1 MKFTVYANC
10 QAAPVLSMLN
20 LASSAM
26 EPIRCPAVHTLGHD
40 DITRVREIIGASEVV
55 IHQPVSESFGPL
67 SVDALKTDFPDKKFI
82 SFPSIYFGGLFP
94 YLAYLR
100 VPGKGTLGG
109 PFTEYHDTRII
120 EAFLAGLSIEETTA
134 LLDAETPIKPSFFDS
149 CFEESLKRETS
160 VDIPVMG
167 LVKETLLREHAFF
180 TYNHPANSI
189 LWHVATE
196 VLGKLGLPNDGS
208 CEPPNRVYLDNCRAA
223 IPADLLRQIGATW
236 RSPDYVLGGKVIPKK
251 EFVTRF
257 FEVYEKVEDFAA
269 LCNAN
274 QSRFPMPLDRA
285 QLVETAKTALQGQ
298 KRTVSLS
305 RPSRGPNTSTKNK
318 EPKMYVSSLV
328 SDLKI
333 GCFSKLLPHYCALEP
348 GLKVCVDGGAGLGE
362 TAKKIMTG
370 ASDYPIEV
378 VAYEPNPSNVEKFIY
393 KADQV
398 QLVPAAL
405 GDQNGTASFLVTD
418 TTKETNH
425 AAFMEKDTSFVGK
438 LENPSDAEQ
447 AGTRFD
453 VDVVRMDDN
462 LSSLGIDAAHFV
474 KLDLQGGELPALKG
488 MGDLIDGV
496 HWMWIE
502 YGGQAGLLDFLREK
516 GFVLFD
522 TEYLFVGEPNDLIR
536 ELFHIIRVGSNSIG
550 KGIFFGRRKHLWK
563 DYNTAFSF
571 AQRHR
576 RMVQTDIIAVSPAHL
591 GQFLDAAKMAASI
604 LQVGERFSIPRSLF

>member
-10 QAAPVLSMLN
+10 QAAPVLSLLN

-26 EPIRCPAVHTLGHD
+26 EPNRCPAVHTLGQE
-40 DITRVREIIGASEVV
+40 DIASVREIIGSSEIV
-55 IHQPVSESFGPL
+55 IHQPISDSFGPL
-67 SVDALKTDFPDKKFI
+67 SIEALKADFPDKTFI

-120 EAFLAGLSIEETTA
+120 EAFLAGLTIEETGA
-134 LLDAETPIKPSFFDS
+134 LLAAETPVEPSFFDR
-149 CFEESLKRETS
+149 CFEESLKRETA
-160 VDIPVMG
+160 VDIPVME
-167 LVKETLLREHAFF
+167 LVRKTLPQEHAFF
-180 TYNHPANSI
+180 TYNHPSNSI
-189 LWHVATE
+189 LWHVAME
-196 VLGKLGLPNDGS
+196 VLKKLDLPNDGS
-208 CEPPNRVYLDNCRAA
+208 QTPPERVYLGNCRAA
-223 IPADLLRQIGATW
+223 VPDALLKQIGATW
-236 RSPDYVLGGKVIPKK
+236 RNPDYVLGGRVIPNR
-251 EFVTRF
+251 ELVAGF
-257 FEVYEKVEDFAA
+257 FEVYEKAGDFAA

-274 QSRFPMPLDRA
+274 RGRFPMQLDRE
-285 QLVETAKTALQGQ
+285 QLVETAKTALREQ
-298 KRTVSLS
+298 KKTVSLP
-305 RPSRGPNTSTKNK
+305 RPSRDRDTPARNK
-318 EPKMYVSSLV
+318 ESKMYVSSLV

-333 GCFSKLLPHYCALEP
+333 GCFSKILPHYCALEP
-348 GLKVCVDGGAGLGE
+348 DLKVCIDGGAGLGE

-370 ASDYPIEV
+370 AGGHPVEV

-393 KADQV
+393 KADRV
-398 QLVPAAL
+398 RLVPAAL
-405 GDQNGTASFLVTD
+405 GDQNGKASFLVTD

-438 LENPSDAEQ
+438 LASASDVEQ
-447 AGTRFD
+447 AGARFD

-462 LSSLGIDAAHFV
+462 LSSLGVDAAHFV

-522 TEYLFVGEPNDLIR
+522 TEYLFVGQPNDLIR
-536 ELFHIIRVGSNSIG
+536 ELFDIIRVGSNSIG

-563 DYNTAFSF
+563 DYDVAFSF

-576 RMVQTDIIAVSPAHL
+576 RMVQTDIVAVSPAHL
-591 GQFLDAAKMAASI
+591 GQFLDATKMAASL